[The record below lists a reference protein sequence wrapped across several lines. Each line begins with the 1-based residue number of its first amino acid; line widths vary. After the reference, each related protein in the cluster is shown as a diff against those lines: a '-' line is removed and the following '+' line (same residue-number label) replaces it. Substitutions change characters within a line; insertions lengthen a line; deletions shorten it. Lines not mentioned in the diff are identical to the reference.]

1 MKPISRILFTTTTT
15 GSLRIVFISRFTR
28 SRMSCGVPVGAV
40 RTQPAGKVEAGK
52 DLAHRAHVRIGR
64 QPLRRGDSERQRAV
78 GNRRRGILPPG

>member
-1 MKPISRILFTTTTT
+1 MKPISRILFTTTTTT

-52 DLAHRAHVRIGR
+52 D
-64 QPLRRGDSERQRAV
+64 SAV